1 MTMIYRDDR
10 ADHTPH
16 LVPAGVVTADQ
27 AAEKSG
33 YTPTYVRRL
42 AARGTIKG
50 SRFGYQ
56 WMIDL
61 ESLLAYKARTEAE
74 GSAKHARRYDDAEA
88 DV

>member
-16 LVPAGVVTADQ
+16 LVPSGVVTADQ

-50 SRFGYQ
+50 ARFGYQ
-56 WMIDL
+56 
-61 ESLLAYKARTEAE
+61 
-74 GSAKHARRYDDAEA
+74 
-88 DV
+88 